1 MPNTWSLSTTVR
13 NPERVV
19 PFIKAM
25 EQFEGLAFG
34 EETQIDYFKALIKAK
49 AYKPEGLPKKFI
61 EMYED
66 PERFTDEEI
75 NELLSN
81 VHYKNKQYND
91 DQNKIYAFRA
101 RTAVGNLNK
110 MGLCIAREA
119 IGDVKITE
127 LGRQLINEECT
138 FVDVMFRYFLKWQL
152 PNPAES
158 GYKGFNINPFIVTLH
173 VINKV
178 NKIEKSNGNKA
189 KGISKEE
196 FGLFVVTLI
205 DYCNIDETVNN
216 IIMYRAECKKSDDKI
231 KYTDALFIRE
241 VAEIYSIENTD
252 NKELDK
258 KVNNLYDYADSAIR
272 YFRKTGLIYYRGA
285 GRYVDLSPTRII
297 EIQRLLLEFD
307 GSAKEFTDVDE
318 YIEYLSDINKPILP
332 WETKESLLEIHT
344 NLKNNLIDTM
354 EHINNVYPGQSLHQ
368 FDINEV
374 EIDSKDNETFIKNKI
389 VILREWTSLINL
401 DKSILQ
407 ERSLENLN
415 GYIHELNTLAKRKK
429 AKDGNGPLNLEWYTS
444 LSLMALDDAEEI
456 KPNLLLGDD
465 NIPLF
470 TAPGKCPDIECK
482 YKDFNLV
489 TEVTLL
495 KARDQWYAEG
505 QPVMRHLREFEERY
519 PDKETFCLFIAP
531 TVHRDTINTFWMSI
545 KMGYEGIV
553 QKIVPLT
560 IDQYTKVLKLVLEL
574 NKNNIRITSNDI
586 LELLQALFD
595 YHNEANLDVNKWLN
609 EFDNIIDNWNR
620 SRKSVVGYKY

>member
-13 NPERVV
+13 NPERLV
-19 PFIKAM
+19 PFIKVM
-25 EQFEGLAFG
+25 EQFEGLPFN
-34 EETQIDYFKALIKAK
+34 EETQCDYFKALIKSK
-49 AYKPEGLPKKFI
+49 AYKPEGLPKKFL
-61 EMYED
+61 EMYEE
-66 PERFTDEEI
+66 PEKFTDEEVC
-75 NELLSN
+75 ELLSN

-91 DQNKIYAFRA
+91 NQNKIYAFRA

-119 IGDVKITE
+119 MGNVKITE

-158 GYKGFNINPFIVTLH
+158 GYKGFNINPFIATLH

-178 NKIEKSNGNKA
+178 NEIEKSNGNKP

-205 DYCNIDETVNN
+205 DYCDIDETVNN
-216 IIMYRAECKKSDDKI
+216 IIRYREECKKSEDKI
-231 KYTDALFIRE
+231 KYTDDLFIRE
-241 VAEIYSIENTD
+241 VSEIYSIENT
-252 NKELDK
+252 NTKELDK

-272 YFRKTGLIYYRGA
+272 YFRQTGLIYYRGA
-285 GRYVDLSPTRII
+285 GRYIDLAPTRII

-307 GSAKEFTDVDE
+307 GSAKEFSDIDE
-318 YIEYLSDINKPILP
+318 YIEYLSDINQPILP

-344 NLKNNLIDTM
+344 SLRNNLIDIM
-354 EHINNVYPGQSLHQ
+354 EYIDKVYPGQSLHN
-368 FDINEV
+368 FNLNDV
-374 EIDSKDNETFIKNKI
+374 VIDLSDNEIIISNKI
-389 VILREWTSLINL
+389 AILRDWTNLINL
-401 DKSILQ
+401 DKGILQ
-407 ERSLENLN
+407 ERSLGNLN
-415 GYIHELNTLAKRKK
+415 KYINELNALAKRKK

-470 TAPGKCPDIECK
+470 TAPGKGADIECR
-482 YKDFNLV
+482 YRNFNLV

-505 QPVMRHLREFEERY
+505 QPVMRHLREFEEKY

-531 TVHRDTINTFWMSI
+531 TIHRDTINTFWMSI
-545 KMGYEGIV
+545 KMGYEGVI

-560 IDQYTKVLKLVLEL
+560 IEQYTKVLNLVLEL
-574 NKNNIRITSNDI
+574 NKNNVRVTSNDI
-586 LELLQALFD
+586 LDLLQGLFD
-595 YHNEANLDVNKWLN
+595 YHNKANLDVNIWLN
-609 EFDNIIDNWNR
+609 EFDNIIDNWYITRNN
-620 SRKSVVGYKY
+620 KV